1 METGGISMKKTFSML
16 MKTVFLTALLA
27 LSGCGEDERA
37 KEEAE
42 LDAVSASL
50 NGTLVRYTGSLLSI
64 ETEEGKTL
72 TFDNCSRAELDL
84 KNGIVPGNEV
94 LLVYVGALKDSDT
107 SKVRIRKIVVE
118 DDNTGL
124 ISTDEEG
131 AVTGSAASG
140 AVYSDAGYDEPESGV
155 SVEKTHGTGYITG
168 GVNVRSD
175 AKSGSEILGHLGS
188 GDTVT
193 VTGIC
198 ENGWYRI
205 VFEEG
210 TAYIWKDYISYKQ

>member
-1 METGGISMKKTFSML
+1 MKKTFSML

-205 VFEEG
+205 VFEER

>member
-1 METGGISMKKTFSML
+1 MIKTFSML

>member
-1 METGGISMKKTFSML
+1 MKKTFSIL

>member
-1 METGGISMKKTFSML
+1 MKKTFSIL

-64 ETEEGKTL
+64 KTEEGKTL
-72 TFDNCSRAELDL
+72 TFDNCSRAELEL

-175 AKSGSEILGHLGS
+175 AKSSSEILGHLGS

-205 VFEEG
+205 VFEER

>member
-1 METGGISMKKTFSML
+1 MKKTFSML

-124 ISTDEEG
+124 ISTDEEST
-131 AVTGSAASG
+131 VTGSAASG

-175 AKSGSEILGHLGS
+175 AKNGSEILGHLGS

>member
-1 METGGISMKKTFSML
+1 MKKTFSML

-124 ISTDEEG
+124 ISTDEGG

>member
-1 METGGISMKKTFSML
+1 MKKTFSML

>member
-1 METGGISMKKTFSML
+1 MKKTFSML

-210 TAYIWKDYISYKQ
+210 TAYIWKNYISYKQ

>member
-1 METGGISMKKTFSML
+1 MKKTFSML

-140 AVYSDAGYDEPESGV
+140 AIYSDAGYDEPESGV

>member
-1 METGGISMKKTFSML
+1 ML

>member
-1 METGGISMKKTFSML
+1 MKKTFSML

-124 ISTDEEG
+124 ISTDEES

>member
-1 METGGISMKKTFSML
+1 MKKTFSML
-16 MKTVFLTALLA
+16 MKTFFLTALLA

-50 NGTLVRYTGSLLSI
+50 NGTLVRYTGSSLSI

-107 SKVRIRKIVVE
+107 SKVRIRKIIVE

-155 SVEKTHGTGYITG
+155 SVEKTYGTGYITG

-210 TAYIWKDYISYKQ
+210 TAYIWKDYISYKK

>member
-1 METGGISMKKTFSML
+1 MKKTFTML
-16 MKTVFLTALLA
+16 IKTVFLTALLT
-27 LSGCGEDERA
+27 LSGCGEEEQA
-37 KEEAE
+37 KAEEAE

-50 NGTLVRYTGSLLSI
+50 NSTLVHYTGSQLSL
-64 ETEEGKTL
+64 ETEEGKPL

-94 LLVYVGALKDSDT
+94 LLVYVGALNDTDT
-107 SKVRIRKIVVE
+107 SKVRIRKIIVE

-124 ISTDEEG
+124 ISTDDEST
-131 AVTGSAASG
+131 VSGSAASG
-140 AVYSDAGYDEPESGV
+140 AIYSDAGYDEPESGV

-205 VFEEG
+205 VFEER

>member
-1 METGGISMKKTFSML
+1 ML

-64 ETEEGKTL
+64 KTEEGKTL
-72 TFDNCSRAELDL
+72 TFDNCSRAELEL

-205 VFEEG
+205 VFEER

>member
-1 METGGISMKKTFSML
+1 MKKTFSML

-64 ETEEGKTL
+64 KTEEGKTL
-72 TFDNCSRAELDL
+72 TFDNCSRAELEL

>member
-1 METGGISMKKTFSML
+1 MKKTFSML

-50 NGTLVRYTGSLLSI
+50 NGILVRYTGSLLSI

-175 AKSGSEILGHLGS
+175 AKSSSEILGHLGS

-205 VFEEG
+205 VFEER

>member
-1 METGGISMKKTFSML
+1 MKKTFSML

-50 NGTLVRYTGSLLSI
+50 NGILVRYTGSLLSI

-124 ISTDEEG
+124 ITTDEEG

>member
-1 METGGISMKKTFSML
+1 MKKTFSML

-72 TFDNCSRAELDL
+72 TFDNCSRAELEL

-107 SKVRIRKIVVE
+107 SKVRIRKIIVE

-140 AVYSDAGYDEPESGV
+140 AVYSDTGYDEPESGV

-210 TAYIWKDYISYKQ
+210 TAYIWKDYISYKK